1 MTEYLQELKSKE
13 VRTNIESALLRLF
26 YKSEVDDVKSIK
38 LAYDAANDLRTLE
51 ARIKELEAALEKAEV
66 VVTHHHEIG
75 HIIHAYENM
84 REDCDVCKK
93 FDYKVFRLVTK

>member
-1 MTEYLQELKSKE
+1 MLPKNTKLSDLANAIGMPDQTAVNNRNALKAK
-13 VRTNIESALLRLF
+13 R
-26 YKSEVDDVKSIK
+26 
-38 LAYDAANDLRTLE
+38 YDEMLVEIATLE